1 MSLMRVDGRRLT
13 NRRPRRNHCTSSSVD
28 RCSFPGRKAR
38 RQAPSAEPHRT
49 ATSRVPGNASGTV
62 HSGVVART
70 TREAGERG
78 MIACQHVLS
87 GFAEA

>member
-1 MSLMRVDGRRLT
+1 LQLSGWKGQTAGAERG
-13 NRRPRRNHCTSSSVD
+13 P
-28 RCSFPGRKAR
+28 
-38 RQAPSAEPHRT
+38 APHGHVT
-49 ATSRVPGNASGTV
+49 VPAGNASGTV

-78 MIACQHVLS
+78 VIACQHVLS